1 MTHKGRNPDDWDL
14 IHRALKDRTW
24 LPEISYL
31 AIKLKVPNQEKKR
44 LNNLISSLIKSNFI
58 VRLFPAVESEDV
70 FYLLLELSQED
81 LETNAEDLKYPMK
94 YINENLKTPYDISLK
109 SKFEPFR
116 SKDIQTIMEMIID
129 ETIQR
134 DELEKMMISMFPMHN
149 LYEINIIETK
159 HSDTSLYEFFSQN
172 SLIPTL
178 ERKEEFNAINALKNY
193 FGERQGF
200 LYAFKNYYTA
210 WLTIPALLG
219 ILLSIES
226 FISGEYI
233 SIYSY
238 VFAIF
243 MSLWITML
251 IEFWKRKQNKFR
263 QIWGTLAD
271 QTSFNKKIRLQFI
284 SNEEFSHINDEVK
297 NQDTQK
303 YISII
308 FKFLS
313 RVFMTILIS
322 ITVGVFLTLKQYD
335 LGIYAGVIN
344 GLVSN
349 ITSNLF
355 TMTVVKFNNKE
366 NHKHEDSFIN
376 SLIQKVFYFKF
387 INTNITI
394 LWTIYQTDE
403 DF

>member
-1 MTHKGRNPDDWDL
+1 
-14 IHRALKDRTW
+14 
-24 LPEISYL
+24 
-31 AIKLKVPNQEKKR
+31 
-44 LNNLISSLIKSNFI
+44 
-58 VRLFPAVESEDV
+58 
-70 FYLLLELSQED
+70 
-81 LETNAEDLKYPMK
+81 
-94 YINENLKTPYDISLK
+94 
-109 SKFEPFR
+109 
-116 SKDIQTIMEMIID
+116 
-129 ETIQR
+129 
-134 DELEKMMISMFPMHN
+134 
-149 LYEINIIETK
+149 
-159 HSDTSLYEFFSQN
+159 
-172 SLIPTL
+172 
-178 ERKEEFNAINALKNY
+178 
-193 FGERQGF
+193 
-200 LYAFKNYYTA
+200 
-210 WLTIPALLG
+210 
-219 ILLSIES
+219 
-226 FISGEYI
+226 
-233 SIYSY
+233 
-238 VFAIF
+238 
-243 MSLWITML
+243 ML